1 VNTVAVGTYL
11 IPPVERTQLPLV
23 VRRSGAQDQRH
34 QQKSPYEQQAQSEQR
49 EQKRPQEIAKRIM
62 TCIMSGSHIDCRV

>member
-1 VNTVAVGTYL
+1 MAVGTYL

-23 VRRSGAQDQRH
+23 VRRSGVQDQRQ
-34 QQKSPYEQQAQSEQR
+34 QQKSPYEQHSQSEKQEHKR
-49 EQKRPQEIAKRIM
+49 EPEMAKRIM